1 MHNSFNYFAIVFDI
15 LLKSSPGKIILS
27 KFKGKNDI
35 LSILNFTSLEL
46 VKSFK
51 EHIDVEI
58 NKKEEKY
65 LADLII
71 KHFKLTSC
79 GTDNY
84 FIKKLKPETLILKKF
99 IFKSIYE
106 CEQKEN
112 FISKIYNML

>member
-1 MHNSFNYFAIVFDI
+1 MHNNFNYFAIVFDI

-27 KFKGKNDI
+27 KFKGKNDY

-58 NKKEEKY
+58 NKNEEKF
-65 LADLII
+65 LANLII
-71 KHFKLTSC
+71 KHFNLVSH
-79 GTDNY
+79 DNY